1 MHAEVVL
8 KPGMSVSEE
17 ELIALVK
24 ERLGRFK
31 APKSVK
37 LVDALP
43 LSAVGKVL
51 RRQVRER
58 YWSDQAR
65 RVS

>member
-1 MHAEVVL
+1 MAIA
-8 KPGMSVSEE
+8 EE
-17 ELIALVK
+17 ELIELVK

-31 APKSVK
+31 APKSVTF
-37 LVDALP
+37 VDALP
-43 LSAVGKVL
+43 VSAVGKVL

-58 YWSDQAR
+58 YWKDQSR

>member
-1 MHAEVVL
+1 MIVA
-8 KPGMSVSEE
+8 EE

-37 LVDALP
+37 LVEALP
-43 LSAVGKVL
+43 LSAVGKVV
-51 RRQVRER
+51 RRQVREG
-58 YWSDQAR
+58 SGVDQSR